1 MTPVI
6 PQPTASHHPL
16 RHHEFN
22 RSNGFF
28 LGRRQVRDQA
38 AVEHGQWLRGQR
50 QDAYVAL
57 LDAWDTAVKE
67 FQEEIDQGEYFDE
80 IAAHEEARMGDSF
93 WEDHEES
100 TAAHVDRI
108 SEGVQRPLERVLLLG
123 PELVDKAC
131 INLAEALEALGSSV
145 RSKSGTSGWPNY
157 DMYRDMY
164 RNAGKARS
172 AFLDASRES
181 MRAAP
186 RPGR

>member
-1 MTPVI
+1 
-6 PQPTASHHPL
+6 
-16 RHHEFN
+16 
-22 RSNGFF
+22 
-28 LGRRQVRDQA
+28 
-38 AVEHGQWLRGQR
+38 
-50 QDAYVAL
+50 
-57 LDAWDTAVKE
+57 
-67 FQEEIDQGEYFDE
+67 
-80 IAAHEEARMGDSF
+80 MGDSF

-108 SEGVQRPLERVLLLG
+108 SEGVQRPLERVLLLV

-157 DMYRDMY
+157 DIYRDMY